1 MDRALIHGMTLQAK
15 DAAIVRAVISLG
27 RELGFTV
34 LAEGVETEE
43 QLEMLDLLGCQQAQG
58 YLLTPPVP
66 AAEAR
71 TLMWRRWGAR
81 GTVHMPTRSPAMT
94 ALAHLNTRRA

>member
-1 MDRALIHGMTLQAK
+1 MTAQAK
-15 DAAIVRAVISLG
+15 DATIVRAVISLG

-43 QLEMLDLLGCQQAQG
+43 QLAMLDSLGCQQAQG

-81 GTVHMPTRSPAMT
+81 GTVHMPTRRPAMT
-94 ALAHLNTRRA
+94 AVAHLSTRQSA